1 MTTGNVFPIIGAGQ
15 PPSVIGFEFSS
26 SEVMILLSHEVEKR
40 EVAMTEDVK
49 NSPSTND
56 LPPAVP
62 EFTGEVT
69 SPPMDAR
76 FVTRAKESVDPV
88 ITRNLAIRRMFSESE
103 GIFESS
109 FQFSLYNKLPVSET
123 NVRHVHDD
131 VEKIYYFITG
141 SAEIDCGPW
150 RKDVQAGDFL
160 FFPAAIPHQIR
171 NTGSVDLEFIV
182 VAAKTLDTAKGM
194 ENGGLIELS
203 TDS

>member
-1 MTTGNVFPIIGAGQ
+1 
-15 PPSVIGFEFSS
+15 
-26 SEVMILLSHEVEKR
+26 
-40 EVAMTEDVK
+40 MTENV
-49 NSPSTND
+49 NNNPSADD

-69 SPPMDAR
+69 SPPRDAR
-76 FVTRAKESVDPV
+76 FVTRSKESVEPT
-88 ITRNLAIRRMFSESE
+88 ITRNLAIKRMFQASE

-109 FQFSLYNKLPVSET
+109 FQFSLFNKLPVGET

-141 SAEIDCGPW
+141 NAEIDCGPW
-150 RKDVQAGDFL
+150 RKNVQAGDFL

-171 NTGSVDLEFIV
+171 NTGSLDLEFIV

-203 TDS
+203 DDS

>member
-1 MTTGNVFPIIGAGQ
+1 
-15 PPSVIGFEFSS
+15 
-26 SEVMILLSHEVEKR
+26 
-40 EVAMTEDVK
+40 MTENAH
-49 NSPSTND
+49 NSPNEND

-62 EFTGEVT
+62 EFTGQIT
-69 SPPMDAR
+69 SPPAGAR
-76 FVTRAKESVDPV
+76 FVTRSKESVEPV
-88 ITRNLAIRRMFSESE
+88 ITRNLEIKRMFQESE

-109 FQFSLYNKLPVSET
+109 FQFSLFNKLPVGET

-150 RKDVQAGDFL
+150 RKGVEAGDFL

-171 NTGSVDLEFIV
+171 NTGLVDLEFIV

-194 ENGGLIELS
+194 ENGGITEPS
-203 TDS
+203 

>member
-1 MTTGNVFPIIGAGQ
+1 
-15 PPSVIGFEFSS
+15 
-26 SEVMILLSHEVEKR
+26 
-40 EVAMTEDVK
+40 MTENAR
-49 NSPSTND
+49 NSPSENN

-62 EFTGEVT
+62 EFTGEIT
-69 SPPMDAR
+69 SPPTDAR
-76 FVTRAKESVDPV
+76 FVTRSKESVEPV
-88 ITRNLAIRRMFSESE
+88 ITRNLAIRRMFQESE

-109 FQFSLYNKLPVSET
+109 FQFSLFNKLPAGET

-150 RKDVQAGDFL
+150 RKGVEAGDFL

-171 NTGSVDLEFIV
+171 NTGSLDLEFIV

-194 ENGGLIELS
+194 ENGGVTELS
-203 TDS
+203 

>member
-1 MTTGNVFPIIGAGQ
+1 
-15 PPSVIGFEFSS
+15 
-26 SEVMILLSHEVEKR
+26 
-40 EVAMTEDVK
+40 MTENAY
-49 NSPSTND
+49 NSPNEND

-62 EFTGEVT
+62 EFTGEIT
-69 SPPMDAR
+69 SPPTDAR
-76 FVTRAKESVDPV
+76 FVTRSKESVEPV
-88 ITRNLAIRRMFSESE
+88 ITRNLAIRRMFQESE

-109 FQFSLYNKLPVSET
+109 FQFSLFNKLPVGET

-150 RKDVQAGDFL
+150 RKDVEAGDFL

-171 NTGSVDLEFIV
+171 NTGLADLEFIV

-194 ENGGLIELS
+194 ENGGVTEPS
-203 TDS
+203 